1 MDVLDARDLG
11 SRKQIRNGALDAYA
25 RAELVSQKLPV
36 AEVEQILQGKTR
48 QIDDHRI
55 VITFGTEPVHERD
68 TNTTLDS
75 YSSRRCMASSN
86 LMAISSTV

>member
-11 SRKQIRNGALDAYA
+11 SRKQIRNGAFDAYA
-25 RAELVSQKLPV
+25 RAKLVSQNFPV

-55 VITFGTEPVHERD
+55 VITFSTEPVHERD